1 MLQMGRFCQLWVL
14 LFIFIASQ
22 LCNAMALF
30 PTGVRGLRIL
40 QSGKPNIPQAQ
51 HTDHRPGYVKN
62 MGCASGSAR
71 CHVTL
76 SATEWLAASTAG
88 STVPETTSLEAFRN
102 EAESGQKLGLL
113 PFGVADAMLPGETK
127 QVHLYEARFT
137 HLFESATR
145 NHGCLGQLLVTRDSG
160 VAAVT
165 SLLEV
170 EESRRQDIGVWAQ
183 LKCVARVRLT
193 SLEETEYDYLVGEVE
208 MVTDARNSAQPNTP
222 TPAVLKGAKKRNDD
236 VGDLDPAQEIGRET
250 DSEADNEVGLED
262 ENEEELE
269 AEHAAEQL
277 RETHRSC
284 RRLALACK
292 QLADEDAGAD
302 ERTQGPDEQ
311 LTEIVQWGHEAR
323 REALPFESALDEIV
337 ALRRDAILSRGPDA
351 APASSLIEQVRTLWG
366 VDTEA
371 QAERQL
377 LSFAATGFLSP
388 VERAEALGMRD
399 TVQRLQHVLTA
410 LRENERRLAA
420 QLALRNA
427 FR

>member
-88 STVPETTSLEAFRN
+88 VSQTRTVMRTGPGSTVPETTSLEAFRN

-170 EESRRQDIGVWAQ
+170 GQATCQCI
-183 LKCVARVRLT
+183 VRIQT
-193 SLEETEYDYLVGEVE
+193 VG
-208 MVTDARNSAQPNTP
+208 
-222 TPAVLKGAKKRNDD
+222 
-236 VGDLDPAQEIGRET
+236 
-250 DSEADNEVGLED
+250 
-262 ENEEELE
+262 
-269 AEHAAEQL
+269 
-277 RETHRSC
+277 
-284 RRLALACK
+284 
-292 QLADEDAGAD
+292 
-302 ERTQGPDEQ
+302 
-311 LTEIVQWGHEAR
+311 
-323 REALPFESALDEIV
+323 
-337 ALRRDAILSRGPDA
+337 
-351 APASSLIEQVRTLWG
+351 
-366 VDTEA
+366 
-371 QAERQL
+371 
-377 LSFAATGFLSP
+377 
-388 VERAEALGMRD
+388 
-399 TVQRLQHVLTA
+399 
-410 LRENERRLAA
+410 
-420 QLALRNA
+420 
-427 FR
+427 